1 MNRRIFVVQCLAAL
15 ATPHG
20 GFAQSPKKMPR
31 IGYLLAVPLVDP
43 PSPERVAFVDGLK
56 QFGYVD
62 GQSIVIDYRS
72 AAGNY
77 DLLADLVA
85 ELVDLK
91 VDVIAVSGYQA
102 TLAAK
107 NATRAVP
114 IVMIAV
120 GDPVGVG
127 LANSLARPG
136 GNVTGLTLSL
146 SELGGKRVELLK
158 EAVLKLGQVAVLGN
172 LQNAAVREE
181 WHATQAAARALG
193 VSLRS
198 FEVRQAQDLLD
209 AFSVIAR
216 RSPTG
221 LIMILDT
228 LMGPYRQ
235 LVAKFALDNR
245 IPSITALRDY
255 AEFGGLMSYGP
266 HLPDIYRRAASY
278 VDKILRGAR
287 PADLPIE
294 QPTKFELVINLKTA
308 KALGLTIPQ
317 SLLLRADKVIQ

>member
-1 MNRRIFVVQCLAAL
+1 MFVAQCLAAL
-15 ATPHG
+15 VTPCAG
-20 GFAQSPKKMPR
+20 YAQPPKKIPR
-31 IGYLLAVPLVDP
+31 IGYLLAVSLVDP

-62 GQSIVIDYRS
+62 GQTIVIDYRS

-91 VDVIAVSGYQA
+91 VDVIVATGYQA

-107 NATRAVP
+107 NGTKAVP

-127 LANSLARPG
+127 LASSLARPG

-158 EAVLKLGQVAVLGN
+158 DAVPKLGHVAVLGN
-172 LQNAAVREE
+172 LPNAAVREE
-181 WHATQAAARALG
+181 WHATQAAARTLG
-193 VSLRS
+193 ISLRS
-198 FEVRQAQDLLD
+198 FEVKQAQDLLD
-209 AFSVIAR
+209 AFSVMSKRPPA
-216 RSPTG
+216 G

-228 LMGPYRQ
+228 VMGPYRQ

-245 IPSITALRDY
+245 IPSIASLHDY

-266 HLPDIYRRAASY
+266 HLPDIYRRAGGY
-278 VDKILRGAR
+278 VDRIVKGAR
-287 PADLPIE
+287 PAELPIE
-294 QPTKFELVINLKTA
+294 QPT
-308 KALGLTIPQ
+308 
-317 SLLLRADKVIQ
+317 